1 MDTEF
6 YTPNQLHVS
15 YQNGMD
21 GKRGSFTIPR
31 WLPLVGIVVLVFLLI
46 SSVLFYFGLAQGNR
60 TANSLKQL
68 QAENKTLKTKLDF
81 YAATVDSIYGL
92 MDSMKLSP
100 KQEST
105 DYPSLDMK
113 SLKDQ
118 SAFPHNQRL
127 AHRTEEVEMQLAYI
141 LNSLATN
148 TDAPLAS
155 LEELPQDD
163 QPSETTP
170 SIYPTFG
177 RISDGWGLRV
187 HPIRNEIEF
196 HQGIDISNQIGTPI
210 YATAAGT
217 VVTTDYDTGYG
228 KRIIIRHGNGYETLY
243 GHLYSYQ
250 VRVGD
255 TVSKGQI
262 IGLMGNTGLS
272 TGPHLHYEVRTAA
285 GKVNPAGYLNRIDDA
300 ILASN

>member
-1 MDTEF
+1 
-6 YTPNQLHVS
+6 
-15 YQNGMD
+15 MD

-31 WLPLVGIVVLVFLLI
+31 WLPLAAIIVLVFLLI
-46 SSVLFYFGLAQGNR
+46 SAILFYLGLVQGSR
-60 TANSLKQL
+60 TADSLKQI
-68 QAENKTLKTKLDF
+68 QAENKALKTKLDF

-92 MDSMKLSP
+92 MDSLKLSP

-105 DYPSLDMK
+105 DYPSLDIK
-113 SLKDQ
+113 SLKEQ
-118 SAFPHNQRL
+118 SAFPRNPRL
-127 AHRTEEVEMQLAYI
+127 AHRTEEVETQLAYI
-141 LNSLATN
+141 LTTLATN
-148 TDAPLAS
+148 SDTPLAS
-155 LEELPQDD
+155 LAELPQDD

-196 HQGIDISNQIGTPI
+196 HQGIDISNQTGTPI

-217 VVTTDYDTGYG
+217 VITTDYDTGYG
-228 KRIIIRHGNGYETLY
+228 KRIIIRHGSGYETLY

-262 IGLMGNTGLS
+262 IGLMGNTGIS
-272 TGPHLHYEVRTAA
+272 TGPHLHYEVRTVD
-285 GKVNPAGYLNRIDDA
+285 GKVNPASYLNRIDDA
-300 ILASN
+300 LVASN